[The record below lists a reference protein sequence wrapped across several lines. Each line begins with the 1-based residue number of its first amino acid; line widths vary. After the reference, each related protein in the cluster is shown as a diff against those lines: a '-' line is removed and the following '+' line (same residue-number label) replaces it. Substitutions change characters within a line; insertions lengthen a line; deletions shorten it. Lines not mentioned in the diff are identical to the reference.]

1 MEQLKLIL
9 DDLKSKRE
17 EIEKRDVAAAVEEEL
32 RRIEAELLAR
42 ESMKQKDELKTMDI
56 KIEAIS
62 DALRIIEQSVE
73 ADAEKETESEP
84 SEDAA
89 DEQTPASEEYVIHP
103 V

>member
-9 DDLKSKRE
+9 DDLKIKRE

-42 ESMKQKDELKTMDI
+42 ESMKQQDELKTMDI

-62 DALRIIEQSVE
+62 DALRIIEQSAE

-89 DEQTPASEEYVIHP
+89 AEQTPTSEEYVIHP